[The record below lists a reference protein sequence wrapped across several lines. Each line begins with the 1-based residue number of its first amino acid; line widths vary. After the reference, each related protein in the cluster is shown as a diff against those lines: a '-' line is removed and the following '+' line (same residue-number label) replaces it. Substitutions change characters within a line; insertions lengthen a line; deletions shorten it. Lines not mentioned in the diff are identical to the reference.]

1 MRKNKNTTENHAPP
15 EYHYVTLQN
24 EISDTCIK
32 FVEITLPVTFSISWK
47 NNLTLLRLPSLYL
60 LKLSISLWT
69 QSKLK

>member
-32 FVEITLPVTFSISWK
+32 FVEITLPVTFSIS
-47 NNLTLLRLPSLYL
+47 
-60 LKLSISLWT
+60 
-69 QSKLK
+69 